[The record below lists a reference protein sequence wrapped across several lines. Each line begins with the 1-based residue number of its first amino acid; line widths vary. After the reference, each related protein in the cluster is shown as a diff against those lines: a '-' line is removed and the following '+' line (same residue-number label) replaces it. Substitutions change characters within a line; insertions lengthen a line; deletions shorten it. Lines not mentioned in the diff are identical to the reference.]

1 MACVKETRWVGT
13 RARQVNGFKLWYSG
27 GARGKN
33 GVGILVDRDLEE
45 LVVDIKRVNDRIMTI
60 KLVVYGFTLNVIS
73 AYAPQAGL
81 GEEAEGYFWEN
92 LDEVVRGIPLT
103 EKLFGLYEVHDRFD
117 FGGRNVEG
125 ISLLEFAKAFDQ
137 VIANMCFQKK
147 KDHLVTFRSI
157 VAKTQIDYRL
167 YRKCDRV
174 LCTDCKVILSKCLSA
189 QHMLL
194 VLDLEIKRK
203 SKKREVYVQPKIKWA
218 ALTKDKSHE
227 LG

>member
-1 MACVKETRWVGT
+1 
-13 RARQVNGFKLWYSG
+13 
-27 GARGKN
+27 
-33 GVGILVDRDLEE
+33 
-45 LVVDIKRVNDRIMTI
+45 MTI
-60 KLVVYGFTLNVIS
+60 KLVVCGFTLNVIS

-92 LDEVVRGIPLT
+92 MDEVVREEEGPLGHFS
-103 EKLFGLYEVHDRFD
+103 EYSGQDSE
-117 FGGRNVEG
+117 
-125 ISLLEFAKAFDQ
+125 
-137 VIANMCFQKK
+137 
-147 KDHLVTFRSI
+147 
-157 VAKTQIDYRL
+157 IDYRL

-218 ALTKDKSHE
+218 ALTKDKAHE